1 MTTNDHKWAST
12 TSYLNSH
19 QLSGVKPSPLTKKPA
34 LCPSVFGD
42 YEEIIDEYFSGDQK
56 LKNKVAL
63 ADERDRGGLQIILNA
78 LSNGKITLSPF
89 HEDLIERCKKDQEF
103 YLSKQSDLKNITV
116 TNGHYRVRVTVEHNR
131 FDKRFN
137 DLIEAQH
144 WRDRMLILNSKIK
157 NV

>member
-1 MTTNDHKWAST
+1 MITNDHKWAST
-12 TSYLNSH
+12 TSYLNSD
-19 QLSGVKPSPLTKKPA
+19 QLSDVKPSSLTNKPT

-42 YEEIIDEYFSGDQK
+42 YKEIIDKYFSDDPK

-78 LSNGKITLSPF
+78 LSNGKSTLSQF

-157 NV
+157 NI